1 MSRTI
6 LFVFGS
12 AVTVGLIA
20 MFVTAVHLEQGEPAV
35 GAGSPATVPQDQRA
49 EPVAART
56 QEGTV
61 SQSKQVLVLLP
72 EASASEYVGRLQ
84 SAYRVLTML
93 RPRIVVVDVDEPA
106 LTALRATPGVAGV
119 YEQKVPPEVLA
130 GLTTE
135 ERLFVEGWIQQQASK
150 DKSRSGDGLSW
161 DAPGFKP
168 PGPPG
173 PPVKKP

>member
-20 MFVTAVHLEQGEPAV
+20 VFVTAVHLEQGESAV

-49 EPVAART
+49 GPIAART
-56 QEGTV
+56 QEGTVV

-119 YEQKVPPEVLA
+119 YEQKVPAEVLA

-168 PGPPG
+168 PGPP
-173 PPVKKP
+173 VKKP